1 MFVGRKLIIAT
12 KHKKENVIA
21 PLFRKAFEVECFV
34 DPFFDTDSLGT
45 FTGEIERKEDPV
57 TTLRQKCL
65 LAMESNGCDLGIASE
80 GSFGPHPSFFF
91 MPSDDEL
98 MIFIDKK
105 NNLEILARNL
115 STSTN
120 FNGKYI
126 TNEKELIQ
134 FAASVVFPSHALIIQ
149 KDKNDFSFIQ
159 KGIHDKKEL
168 LNQFNF
174 CLENFNGAYV
184 ETDMRAMHNPM
195 RMQVIEEVTVQL
207 IEKIQSKCPACSTL
221 GFSIGEL
228 IAGLPCEWCGYPT
241 SSIRYRRYVCAKCDY
256 TEDKLHPNGK
266 KFEEPM
272 YCNICN
278 P

>member
-21 PLFRKAFEVECFV
+21 PLFREAFEVECFV
-34 DPFFDTDSLGT
+34 DPFFDTDILGT

-134 FAASVVFPSHALIIQ
+134 FAASVEFPSHGLIIQ

-174 CLENFNGAYV
+174 CLENF
-184 ETDMRAMHNPM
+184 
-195 RMQVIEEVTVQL
+195 IE
-207 IEKIQSKCPACSTL
+207 
-221 GFSIGEL
+221 
-228 IAGLPCEWCGYPT
+228 
-241 SSIRYRRYVCAKCDY
+241 RY
-256 TEDKLHPNGK
+256 
-266 KFEEPM
+266 
-272 YCNICN
+272 
-278 P
+278 

>member
-1 MFVGRKLIIAT
+1 
-12 KHKKENVIA
+12 
-21 PLFRKAFEVECFV
+21 
-34 DPFFDTDSLGT
+34 
-45 FTGEIERKEDPV
+45 
-57 TTLRQKCL
+57 
-65 LAMESNGCDLGIASE
+65 MESNGCDLGIASE

-126 TNEKELIQ
+126 TSEKELIQ
-134 FAASVVFPSHALIIQ
+134 FAASVEFPSHGLIIQ

-207 IEKIQSKCPACSTL
+207 IEKIQSKCPACSTP

-228 IAGLPCEWCGYPT
+228 IAGLPCECCGNPT
-241 SSIRYRRYVCAKCDY
+241 SSILYHRYVCAKCDY
-256 TEDKLHPNGK
+256 TEVKLYPNGK

-272 YCNICN
+272 YCDICN